1 MGETISAT
9 DRARN
14 VLARL
19 VAFDTTSK
27 YSNRDLIAW
36 VESYLRDFGLAGR
49 LTFGEA
55 GAKANLHVIIGPRVD
70 GGVAL
75 SGHVDC
81 VPVEDQTWSADPFTL
96 RRQDGKLF
104 GRGTTDMKGFVA
116 CMLAMVPEF
125 TAAPL
130 KRPVHLCFTFDE
142 ETTFA
147 GAPLLIDALAE
158 DGPLPAACVV
168 GEPTSMQPVIAHKES
183 HTWFARVRG
192 VTGHSSRTDLTAN
205 ALMAA
210 AEAVAWMA
218 EQARWYR
225 DHGRRVDGFDVPYS
239 TVHCG
244 LFRAGETMNTVPD
257 FAEFWME
264 MRAVPGDDPTLL
276 AERMK
281 AFLAEKVEP
290 EMKAVHPD
298 CGFSFEMRMHC
309 PGLDTPEDHPFV
321 TQMKRLTGHNG
332 VSRVAYGTE
341 AGLYQRAGIPTV
353 VCGPGHIAQ
362 AHQPDEWIAESEI
375 AACLGFMRRLAQE
388 LSA

>member
-9 DRARN
+9 DRAAE

-19 VAFDTTSK
+19 VSFDTTSRL
-27 YSNRDLIAW
+27 SNRALIAW
-36 VESYLRDFGLAGR
+36 VEDYLRGFGVGGR
-49 LTFGEA
+49 LTFGEE
-55 GAKANLHVIIGPRVD
+55 GAKANLHAIIGPRVE
-70 GGVAL
+70 GGIAL

-81 VPVEDQTWSADPFTL
+81 VPVDDQAWLADPFAL
-96 RRQDGKLF
+96 RRADGRF
-104 GRGTTDMKGFVA
+104 IGRGTTDMKGFVA

-125 TAAPL
+125 VAAGL
-130 KRPVHLCFTFDE
+130 KRPIHLCFTFDE

-147 GAPLLIDALAE
+147 GAPLLIEALAG
-158 DGPLPAACVV
+158 DGPLPAGCIV

-183 HTWFARVRG
+183 RTWFAKVRG

-218 EQARWYR
+218 EQARHYR
-225 DHGRRVDGFDVPYS
+225 DHGRRVEGFDVPYS

-257 FAEFWME
+257 FAEFWIE
-264 MRAVPGDDPTLL
+264 MRAVPGDDPASLVERL
-276 AERMK
+276 KAHVAERI
-281 AFLAEKVEP
+281 EP

-309 PGLDTPEDHPFV
+309 PGLDTPEEQELV
-321 TQMKRLTGHNG
+321 TMVKRLTGHNG
-332 VSRVAYGTE
+332 VARVAYGTE
-341 AGLYQRAGIPTV
+341 AGLYQRAGIPTL

-362 AHQPDEWIAESEI
+362 AHQPEEWIAESEI
-375 AACLGFMRRLAQE
+375 ASCLTFMRRLARQ
-388 LSA
+388 LAA

>member
-1 MGETISAT
+1 MGEADSAT
-9 DRARN
+9 DRATE
-14 VLARL
+14 VLGRL
-19 VAFDTTSK
+19 VSFDTTSRL
-27 YSNRDLIAW
+27 SNRALVAW
-36 VESYLRDFGLAGR
+36 IESYLRDFGVEGR
-49 LTFGEA
+49 LTFAEE
-55 GAKANLHVIIGPRVD
+55 GAKANLHAIIGPRVD
-70 GGVAL
+70 GGIAL
-75 SGHVDC
+75 SGHTDC
-81 VPVEDQTWSADPFTL
+81 VPVDDQHWTADPFTL
-96 RRQDGKLF
+96 RREDGRLI
-104 GRGTTDMKGFVA
+104 GRGATDMKGFVA

-125 TAAPL
+125 VAAPL
-130 KRPVHLCFTFDE
+130 KRPIHLCFTFDE

-147 GAPLLIDALAE
+147 GAPILIDALPG
-158 DGPLPAACVV
+158 DGPLPAGCIV

-183 HTWFARVRG
+183 RTWFAKVRG

-218 EQARWYR
+218 AQARWYR
-225 DHGRRVDGFDVPYS
+225 DHGRRAEGFDVPYS

-264 MRAVPGDDPTLL
+264 MRAVPGDDPYSLVERL
-276 AERMK
+276 KAYVAERI
-281 AFLAEKVEP
+281 EP

-298 CGFSFEMRMHC
+298 CGFRFEERMHA
-309 PGLDTPEDHPFV
+309 PGLDTPEDHALV
-321 TQMKRLTGHNG
+321 TLVKQLTGHNG
-332 VSRVAYGTE
+332 ATRVAYGTE

-375 AACLGFMRRLAQE
+375 AACLGFMRRLAAR
-388 LSA
+388 LAA